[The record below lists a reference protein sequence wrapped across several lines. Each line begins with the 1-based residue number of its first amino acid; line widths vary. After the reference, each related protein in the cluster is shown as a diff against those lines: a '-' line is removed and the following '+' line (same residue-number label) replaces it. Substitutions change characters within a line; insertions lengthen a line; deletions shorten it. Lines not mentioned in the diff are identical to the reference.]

1 MIMIVL
7 RNDGSDAEECK
18 IIDTTDDDDDIYDT
32 PCDDFEPNNKEEIY
46 HSLLAI

>member
-1 MIMIVL
+1 MIVL

-18 IIDTTDDDDDIYDT
+18 IIDTTDDDDIYDT

-46 HSLLAI
+46 PSLLAI